1 MQDTTGIRH
10 LHALKIGTDELAW
23 WQDGI
28 NERAAWWRIASTVE
42 AGWCGR
48 WVGPNYDF
56 GWEVYDSG
64 SGVLAVR
71 ATNAGSLFFGRARAN
86 TARPVMGI
94 DRAGRPLEI
103 PPGTELLN
111 SSDTAVT
118 VPDDGTW
125 YTLTASYRVRAREP
139 GTLSLTAG
147 STTITGVGT
156 QFTRYRDSTAT
167 AGVPTKI
174 RIASSD
180 TVSGNEGTYTIDEI
194 VSDTE
199 LTVTAAP
206 VATETSVDYRIEG
219 HFYLTS
225 VPADPDCHNNP
236 VVAWALATRTTT
248 RPTTSLIAYDV
259 RRSGGTCTF
268 IDRRHANMF
277 RQLDGRNR
285 LVSLVPASVK
295 YTNLDTTPGPGNS
308 NAAALQVVNHIVI
321 TTGAG
326 ADAQMTAMAWAP
338 CAVGSHLSGLAADQP
353 VGMMLATLWDNGT
366 NRSARIWHHTPH
378 VLAPGASPLAGNFDD
393 PDNGSAVNPV
403 SAVSGVQDVA
413 LLAVPASTGNT
424 HLLFY
429 VDSAGLLQLKKSTDN
444 GATWGSAT
452 AIWDPTS
459 TDTLSKVSA
468 CLTRMGRIV
477 VAAAYSTGNR
487 IRYIYSNDYASS
499 WDTNTSAGY
508 SSSVMGE
515 AATDLAIVEDDL
527 GNLWTIAAVSSTND
541 IRIYRGQAEGNP
553 LPDSSEQ
560 SAGWKGL
567 EGGGISHIDAFPTP
581 DGTVG
586 IICGDTGSNGTV
598 FYAQLAGRYV
608 LHSQVLV
615 ESANSNPLN
624 TGTAIAVAAGVS
636 ASGHVH
642 VAVSNAY
649 TTSSGTL
656 FHLRA
661 NHLVFA
667 PVVMERP
674 AMWFGGL

>member
-1 MQDTTGIRH
+1 
-10 LHALKIGTDELAW
+10 LAW
-23 WQDGI
+23 WQDSI
-28 NERAAWWRIASTVE
+28 NERAAWWRIGSTVE
-42 AGWCGR
+42 AGWRGR

-71 ATNAGSLFFGRARAN
+71 SSNAGSLSFGRTRAN
-86 TARPVMGI
+86 TARPHVGM
-94 DRAGRPLEI
+94 DRAGRILEI
-103 PPGTELLN
+103 PPGTELLS

-118 VPDDGTW
+118 VPDDGVW
-125 YTLTASYRVRAREP
+125 YTLTASFRVRAREP

-174 RIASSD
+174 RVASSD
-180 TVSGNEGTYTIDEI
+180 TVSGNEATYTIDTI

-199 LTVTAAP
+199 LTVTVAP
-206 VATETSVDYRIEG
+206 VASETSVDFRIEG
-219 HFYLTS
+219 HFFLRS
-225 VPADPDCHNNP
+225 VPADPDAHNNP

-248 RPTTSLIAYDV
+248 RPTTALIAYDV
-259 RRSGGTCTF
+259 KRSGGVCTF
-268 IDRRHANMF
+268 IDRRHANLY
-277 RQLDGRNR
+277 RELDGRNR
-285 LVSLVPASVK
+285 VVALVPSTFK
-295 YTNLDTTPGPGNS
+295 FTNVDPTPGPGDPD
-308 NAAALQVVNHIVI
+308 AAALQRYESVTV
-321 TTGAG
+321 TTAAG
-326 ADAQMTAMAWAP
+326 ADAQMTAMAFAP

-366 NRSARIWHHTPH
+366 NRSARIWHYTPH
-378 VLAPGASPLAGNFDD
+378 AIANGATPSAGNLDD

-413 LLAVPASTGNT
+413 LLAVPTNSGNT

-429 VDSAGLLQLKKSTDN
+429 VDSSGLLQLKKSTDN
-444 GATWGSAT
+444 GAAWGSAT

-487 IRYIYSNDYASS
+487 IRYIYSDDYGTT

-515 AATDLAIVEDDL
+515 AATDLAVVEDDL

-541 IRIYRGQAEGNP
+541 VRIYRGQAEGNP

-560 SAGWKGL
+560 SAGWKGI
-567 EGGGISHIDAFPTP
+567 ENGSITRIDAFPTP

-586 IICGDTGSNGTV
+586 VICADTADNGTV
-598 FYAQLAGRYV
+598 FYVQLAGRYV
-608 LHSQVLV
+608 VHSQVLV
-615 ESANSNPLN
+615 QSANSAPLT
-624 TGTAIAVAAGVS
+624 TGTTIAVAAGVS

-642 VAVSNAY
+642 IAVSNAY
-649 TTSSGTL
+649 VTGGGTSY
-656 FHLRA
+656 HLRA
-661 NHLVFA
+661 NYLVFA
-667 PVVMERP
+667 PVPMERP